1 MVYVLYGLLF
11 VSFLLGYWVIGS
23 MLFKRGLLVRRMMH
37 EHVLADGT
45 KQTKQ
50 DPHSKRK
57 PEDKL
62 KDIAGKF
69 GTFGVFGTLSKNLK
83 EELRRAD
90 IPLRAEEF
98 VGFSLLIAIL
108 CAILSIIFTRSAG
121 LTVMVLLIAMMVP
134 FLIIRVMQK
143 RRTNKFN
150 DQLVDMLT
158 VTANSLKSGY
168 SFQQAI
174 QMIANETPAPMSVEF
189 HRLLREISLG
199 MDTEE
204 ALQGLNERMNSK
216 DLDLI
221 LTAIMIQRQT
231 GGNLAEILEGISSTI
246 RDRIQVKREI
256 MTITGQARASGY
268 VLMGLPFLLAIMLGM
283 MSPDIYQFALS
294 TTEGL
299 VAVGVIIFFQVI
311 SAILIRIIVNI
322 EV

>member
-1 MVYVLYGLLF
+1 MLYVLYGLLF
-11 VSFLLGYWVIGS
+11 VSFLVGYWVIGKV
-23 MLFKRGLLVRRMMH
+23 LFKRELLVQKMMQ
-37 EHVLADGT
+37 EHVLTDGT
-45 KQTKQ
+45 KQTKLDLQ
-50 DPHSKRK
+50 LKRK

-98 VGFSLLIAIL
+98 VGFSLLISIL
-108 CAILSIIFTRSAG
+108 CAILSIISTRSVG
-121 LTVMVLLIAMMVP
+121 LTLIVLLIAMMVP
-134 FLIIRVMQK
+134 FLIIRMMQK

-174 QMIANETPAPMSVEF
+174 QMIASETPPPMSVEF
-189 HRLLREISLG
+189 NRLLREISLG

-268 VLMGLPFLLAIMLGM
+268 VLMGLPVVLAIMLGM
-283 MSPDIYQFALS
+283 MSPEIYQFALS

-299 VAVGVIIFFQVI
+299 VAVGVIVFFQVI
-311 SAILIRIIVNI
+311 SALLIRIIVNI